1 MSTSVT
7 RIQHDKVLEII
18 LNRPPVNAIDLRTS
32 TDLYEAFKDF
42 QENPRLR
49 VAVLTAAG
57 ERLFSAGWDLKEYA
71 ANGDDLL
78 ASGDYDLGPG
88 GLGGLSEFWG
98 LSKPVIAAVNGKA
111 IGGGFEMLLAAD
123 LIIAAEH
130 AQFML
135 PETRLG
141 FLPDAGGLQRL
152 AKRLPYNLAA
162 ELMLTGRAMGADEA
176 QRWGLVCQVVP
187 AAELRERSL
196 ALAQHIAEGAP
207 LAQQAMKE
215 VLAQTHAL
223 NVEAAFACT
232 RRAWQGNSSLP
243 AYEKMLHS
251 DDYLEGSRAFT
262 EKRKPVYKGC

>member
-1 MSTSVT
+1 MSIAVSSVEYG
-7 RIQHDKVLEII
+7 KVVEIT
-18 LNRPPVNAIDLRTS
+18 LNRPPVNAIDLKTS
-32 TDLYEAFKDF
+32 TQLYNALKDF
-42 QENPRLR
+42 QDNPQLT

-57 ERLFSAGWDLKEYA
+57 ERLFCAGWDLKEYA
-71 ANGDDLL
+71 EGGSDLVD
-78 ASGDYDLGPG
+78 SGNYDLGPG

-98 LSKPVIAAVNGKA
+98 LRKPVIAAVNGKA

-130 AQFML
+130 AQFIL

-152 AKRLPYNLAA
+152 AKRLPYNLAV
-162 ELMLTGRAMGADEA
+162 ELMLTGRAMDAREA

-187 AAELRERSL
+187 AAELRQRSL
-196 ALAQHIAEGAP
+196 ELAQHVAEGAP

-215 VLAQTHAL
+215 VLAKTHSL
-223 NVEAAFACT
+223 SVEDAFACT
-232 RRAWQGNSSLP
+232 RGAWQGSGRLP

-262 EKRKPVYKGC
+262 EKRQPVYKGC